1 MPALRVP
8 PFYSP
13 LRGIAVEDLWHDNDA
28 CQVGQSLA
36 LVDRLAGK
44 SRGKHCPFCRI
55 LNRAGLYGPR

>member
-1 MPALRVP
+1 MP

-36 LVDRLAGK
+36 RADRVAGK
-44 SRGKHCPFCRI
+44 RGKHCPFCHT
-55 LNRAGLYGPR
+55 LNHAGSPGPR